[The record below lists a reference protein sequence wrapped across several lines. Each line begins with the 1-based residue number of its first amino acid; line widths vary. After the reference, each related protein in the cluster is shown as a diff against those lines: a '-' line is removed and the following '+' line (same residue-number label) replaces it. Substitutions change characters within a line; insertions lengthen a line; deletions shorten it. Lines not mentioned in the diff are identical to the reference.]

1 VAKRAARQKTTLIAY
16 FAYNVQNAN
25 GWNVVYVDFPT
36 SHVWKIQEKV
46 WLAQQRGEKAV
57 GKMYFVH
64 LATGERFFLRLL
76 LTVVPKH
83 SFQTSLNC

>member
-46 WLAQQRGEKAV
+46 WLAQ
-57 GKMYFVH
+57 
-64 LATGERFFLRLL
+64 
-76 LTVVPKH
+76 
-83 SFQTSLNC
+83 